1 MSDKSN
7 DLLLKQEISAFK
19 QHFMKL
25 WCAGDLAASSDLFDH
40 FIHPQG
46 FVFWNKEQTRQ
57 LWDFWRS
64 AQSYKPEEEYPIY
77 SVVGLD
83 QEIDEPH
90 LIIGEDYLM
99 VSEVFHT
106 NDGQAAQEKLEQFK
120 NAFPIAMITNNAII
134 ALECTTIKKERLEK
148 ELGLSGRS
156 C

>member
-1 MSDKSN
+1 MSNISN
-7 DLLLKQEISAFK
+7 DALQQQEIAAFK
-19 QHFMKL
+19 QHCLKL
-25 WCAGDLAASSDLFDH
+25 WFASDLAASPDLFEH

-46 FVFWNKEQTRQ
+46 FVFWNKEHTRQ
-57 LWDFWRS
+57 LWDFWSS
-64 AQSYKPEEEYPIY
+64 AQSYKPMEEYPVY

-83 QEIDEPH
+83 QEVDEPH
-90 LIIGEDYLM
+90 VIIGDDYLM

-120 NAFPIAMITNNAII
+120 IAFPIAMITNNAVI

-148 ELGLSGRS
+148 ELGLSSRS